1 MRQNKV
7 WLLGAI
13 GLSIATVAGLSA
25 ARGQGRDSTGQEAG
39 STGQSTQLL
48 IAHALDMAIEGS
60 TLQWTTHQ
68 AHQNSVVGTSDHAIS
83 GKGRARVNG
92 TDVRDAANGETARTG
107 SEKGESCQI
116 QLQQH
121 VRKSFESSR
130 ELMTTGNRLLRAGAE
145 GRGEQ
150 ASASRFYAAANV
162 YANSL
167 ISIAS
172 ENNGGEAGSKPADR
186 SNANQRQ
193 ADRAESNQDR
203 DRSSAHAGPGKS
215 RLAAGDVIAV
225 TLINHAVKESLKA
238 FELNHSVRDI
248 GSTDAAAEQLRSH
261 AKAMSAEGRESVKE
275 ILAGLNEKGKSPS
288 DAANE
293 DKAPGNRAGVSRS
306 DNQAGSAG
314 TQVQALAEQ
323 AREVI
328 RVLDDL
334 SGESVATPE
343 RARRSR

>member
-25 ARGQGRDSTGQEAG
+25 ARGQGRDSAGQEAG

-48 IAHALDMAIEGS
+48 IAHALDMAIDGS
-60 TLQWTTHQ
+60 TLQWTTQQ
-68 AHQNSVVGTSDHAIS
+68 AHQKGVVGTSDHAIS
-83 GKGRARVNG
+83 GKGRTQVNG
-92 TDVRDAANGETARTG
+92 TDARDAAPRETARTG
-107 SEKGESCQI
+107 SENGESCQI

-130 ELMTTGNRLLRAGAE
+130 ELMTTSNRLLRAGTE
-145 GRGEQ
+145 GRGDQ
-150 ASASRFYAAANV
+150 SSSSRFFAAANV

-167 ISIAS
+167 VSIAS
-172 ENNGGEAGSKPADR
+172 ETNGGEASSKPADR

-193 ADRAESNQDR
+193 ADRAESNQGR
-203 DRSSAHAGPGKS
+203 DRSSAHAGSGES
-215 RLAAGDVIAV
+215 RFATADVIAV

-248 GSTDAAAEQLRSH
+248 PSTDVGAEQLRSH
-261 AKAMSAEGRESVKE
+261 AKAMAAEGRQSVKE
-275 ILAGLNEKGKSPS
+275 ILAGLNEKGKSRS

-293 DKAPGNRAGVSRS
+293 DKAPGNRAGASRS
-306 DNQAGSAG
+306 DNQTGSSG
-314 TQVQALAEQ
+314 TQVQALAQQ

-328 RVLDDL
+328 RVLDEM